1 MQSTDDNMPAR
12 LSDNPVYHSP
22 NTILNIYAG
31 YLRTLVDNKV
41 ITVKGIYNN
50 DPNAKLYS
58 GYYYEILKGENDVA
72 VLKIKVPALV
82 RSKLQN
88 KQIYVFS
95 GFLEKKVATSSVELV
110 FCVDSVVSSE
120 KSHYSEAELL
130 AFQLI
135 QQKIALG
142 YIDVE
147 AKIRE
152 SIYDNR
158 KLRIANIYG
167 ESAIVDKDFQK
178 GIAGAVVNFEIQN
191 FRCNLAQPNKIVE
204 TLKGLSNMGYDIVAI
219 VRGGGELSALSD
231 PIIANQVL
239 KLPSAFVCAIG
250 HAVNK
255 TLLDKIADKS
265 FELPLHYGVQLREIV
280 ERAKED
286 LTNSKSALLD
296 KVRAEVTKSYADTL
310 KANEEQV
317 KLLQEHVKN
326 ANARNIEMFTQY
338 QKIDS
343 DHKLAIEKIKQEKNT
358 SQIIALIIGFA
369 IAMLIIYLLK

>member
-1 MQSTDDNMPAR
+1 M
-12 LSDNPVYHSP
+12 V
-22 NTILNIYAG
+22 
-31 YLRTLVDNKV
+31 
-41 ITVKGIYNN
+41 
-50 DPNAKLYS
+50 
-58 GYYYEILKGENDVA
+58 
-72 VLKIKVPALV
+72 
-82 RSKLQN
+82 
-88 KQIYVFS
+88 
-95 GFLEKKVATSSVELV
+95 
-110 FCVDSVVSSE
+110 
-120 KSHYSEAELL
+120 

-219 VRGGGELSALSD
+219 VRGGGELSTLSD
-231 PIIANQVL
+231 PAIADQVL
-239 KLPSAFVCAIG
+239 KLPCAFVCAIG

-286 LTNSKSALLD
+286 LTNSKSALID
-296 KVRAEVTKSYADTL
+296 KVRVEVTKSFADTL

-326 ANARNIEMFTQY
+326 ANARNMEMFLQY

-369 IAMLIIYLLK
+369 IAMLIIYIFKS